1 MEKLRE
7 AGLMEEKETH
17 GFEVVGTDKLRGRP
31 MGDECRVSPLYRFRW
46 APGPVATGTRTGPS
60 PFGTAMPCYAVG

>member
-17 GFEVVGTDKLRGRP
+17 GFEVVGTDKLRGQPRP
-31 MGDECRVSPLYRFRW
+31 EHALGRLPLAQPCHAW
-46 APGPVATGTRTGPS
+46 HC
-60 PFGTAMPCYAVG
+60 TA